1 MDLYD
6 FINEDKVDSSVVSNS
21 MIEQSNNDNHTTSI
35 NGNNSSDTSSHEVNT
50 NDNVNN
56 EMNINNVMST
66 DNDDTFIRRENLDI
80 LSTLTTD
87 EIQVDINNF
96 IYKISNKLN
105 YYIDEDNIKKKINLQ
120 LIKII
125 KKNILQ
131 HKNLCIECQVDIGIN
146 NTRQLCGKT
155 RCLNIN

>member
-35 NGNNSSDTSSHEVNT
+35 NGNNSNDTSSDEVNT
-50 NDNVNN
+50 NNNVNN
-56 EMNINNVMST
+56 EMNT

-105 YYIDEDNIKKKINLQ
+105 YYIDEDNIKKKINLE

-146 NTRQLCGKT
+146 NPRQLCGKT

>member
-21 MIEQSNNDNHTTSI
+21 MIEQSNNDNHTTS
-35 NGNNSSDTSSHEVNT
+35 NNRNNSNDTSSDEVNI

-56 EMNINNVMST
+56 QMNI
-66 DNDDTFIRRENLDI
+66 DNDEAFIRRENLDI

-105 YYIDEDNIKKKINLQ
+105 YYIDEDNIKKKINLE

-131 HKNLCIECQVDIGIN
+131 HKNLCIECKVDIGIN
-146 NTRQLCGKT
+146 NPRQLCGKT

>member
-35 NGNNSSDTSSHEVNT
+35 NGNNSNDTSSDEVNI

-56 EMNINNVMST
+56 QMNI
-66 DNDDTFIRRENLDI
+66 DNDEAFIRRENLDI

-105 YYIDEDNIKKKINLQ
+105 YYIDEDNIKKKINLE

-131 HKNLCIECQVDIGIN
+131 YKNLCIECQVDIGIN
-146 NTRQLCGKT
+146 NPRQLCGKT

>member
-21 MIEQSNNDNHTTSI
+21 MIEQSNNDNHTSSN
-35 NGNNSSDTSSHEVNT
+35 NGNNSSDTSSDEVNT

-56 EMNINNVMST
+56 QMNI
-66 DNDDTFIRRENLDI
+66 DNDEAFIRRENLDI

-105 YYIDEDNIKKKINLQ
+105 YYIDEDNIKKKINLE

-146 NTRQLCGKT
+146 NPRQLCGKT

>member
-1 MDLYD
+1 MNLYD
-6 FINEDKVDSSVVSNS
+6 FINKDKVDSSVVSNS
-21 MIEQSNNDNHTTSI
+21 MIEQSNNDNHTSNN
-35 NGNNSSDTSSHEVNT
+35 NGNNNDTSSDEVNT

-56 EMNINNVMST
+56 EMNINNEMNT
-66 DNDDTFIRRENLDI
+66 DNDEAFIRRKNLDI
-80 LSTLTTD
+80 LSSLTTD

-146 NTRQLCGKT
+146 NPRQLCGKT

>member
-6 FINEDKVDSSVVSNS
+6 FINEDKVDSSIVSNS
-21 MIEQSNNDNHTTSI
+21 MIEQSNNDNHTSSN
-35 NGNNSSDTSSHEVNT
+35 NGNNSNDTSSDEVNI

-56 EMNINNVMST
+56 QMNI
-66 DNDDTFIRRENLDI
+66 DNDEAFIRIENLDI

-105 YYIDEDNIKKKINLQ
+105 YYIDEDNIKKKINLE

-146 NTRQLCGKT
+146 NPRQLCGKT

>member
-6 FINEDKVDSSVVSNS
+6 FINEDKVDSSIVSNS
-21 MIEQSNNDNHTTSI
+21 MIEQSNNDNHTSSN
-35 NGNNSSDTSSHEVNT
+35 NGNNSNDTSSDEVNI

-56 EMNINNVMST
+56 QMNI
-66 DNDDTFIRRENLDI
+66 DNDEAFIRRENLDI

-105 YYIDEDNIKKKINLQ
+105 YYIDEDNIKKKINLE

-146 NTRQLCGKT
+146 NPRQLCGKT

>member
-1 MDLYD
+1 MNLYD
-6 FINEDKVDSSVVSNS
+6 FINKDKVDSSVVSNS
-21 MIEQSNNDNHTTSI
+21 MIEQSNNDNHTSNN
-35 NGNNSSDTSSHEVNT
+35 NGNNNDTSSDEVNT

-56 EMNINNVMST
+56 EMNINNEMNT
-66 DNDDTFIRRENLDI
+66 DNDEAFIRRKNLDI
-80 LSTLTTD
+80 LSSLTTD

-105 YYIDEDNIKKKINLQ
+105 YYIDKDNIKKKINLQ

-146 NTRQLCGKT
+146 NPRQLCGKT

>member
-6 FINEDKVDSSVVSNS
+6 FINEDKVDSSIVSNS
-21 MIEQSNNDNHTTSI
+21 MIEQSNNDNHTSSN
-35 NGNNSSDTSSHEVNT
+35 NGNNSSDTSSDEVNT

-56 EMNINNVMST
+56 QMNI
-66 DNDDTFIRRENLDI
+66 DNDEAFIRRENLDI

-105 YYIDEDNIKKKINLQ
+105 YYIDEDNIKKKINLE

-146 NTRQLCGKT
+146 NPRQLCGKT
-155 RCLNIN
+155 TCLNIN

>member
-21 MIEQSNNDNHTTSI
+21 MIEQSNNDNHTSSI
-35 NGNNSSDTSSHEVNT
+35 NGNSNDTSSDEVNT

-56 EMNINNVMST
+56 EMNT

-87 EIQVDINNF
+87 EIQIDINNF

-105 YYIDEDNIKKKINLQ
+105 YYIDKDNIKKKINLQ

-146 NTRQLCGKT
+146 NPRQLCGKT

>member
-21 MIEQSNNDNHTTSI
+21 MIEQSNNDNHTSSN
-35 NGNNSSDTSSHEVNT
+35 NGNNSNDTSSDEVNI

-56 EMNINNVMST
+56 QMNI
-66 DNDDTFIRRENLDI
+66 DNDEAFIRRENLDI

-105 YYIDEDNIKKKINLQ
+105 YYIDEDNIKKKINLE

-146 NTRQLCGKT
+146 NPRQLCGKT
-155 RCLNIN
+155 RCLNMC

>member
-21 MIEQSNNDNHTTSI
+21 MIEQSNNDNHTSSN
-35 NGNNSSDTSSHEVNT
+35 NGNNSNDTSSDEVNI

-56 EMNINNVMST
+56 QMNI
-66 DNDDTFIRRENLDI
+66 DNDEAFIRRENLDI

-96 IYKISNKLN
+96 IYKISNKIN
-105 YYIDEDNIKKKINLQ
+105 YYIDEDNIKKKINLE

-146 NTRQLCGKT
+146 NPRQLCGKT

>member
-21 MIEQSNNDNHTTSI
+21 MIEQSNNDNHTSSI
-35 NGNNSSDTSSHEVNT
+35 NGNSNDTSSDEVNT

-56 EMNINNVMST
+56 EMNT

-87 EIQVDINNF
+87 EIQIDINNF

-105 YYIDEDNIKKKINLQ
+105 YYIDKDNIKKKN
-120 LIKII
+120 
-125 KKNILQ
+125 
-131 HKNLCIECQVDIGIN
+131 
-146 NTRQLCGKT
+146 
-155 RCLNIN
+155 

>member
-21 MIEQSNNDNHTTSI
+21 MIEQSNNDNHTSSN
-35 NGNNSSDTSSHEVNT
+35 NGNNSNDTSSDEVNI

-56 EMNINNVMST
+56 QMNI
-66 DNDDTFIRRENLDI
+66 DNDEAFIRRENLDI

-105 YYIDEDNIKKKINLQ
+105 YYIDEDNIKKKINLE

-146 NTRQLCGKT
+146 NPRQLCVKT
-155 RCLNIN
+155 RCLNMC

>member
-6 FINEDKVDSSVVSNS
+6 FINEDKVDSSIVSNS
-21 MIEQSNNDNHTTSI
+21 MIEQSNNDNHTSSN
-35 NGNNSSDTSSHEVNT
+35 NGNNSSDTSSDEVNT

-56 EMNINNVMST
+56 QMNI
-66 DNDDTFIRRENLDI
+66 DNDEAFIRRENLDI

-105 YYIDEDNIKKKINLQ
+105 YYIDEDNIKKKINLE

-146 NTRQLCGKT
+146 NPRQLCGKT

>member
-21 MIEQSNNDNHTTSI
+21 MIEQSNNDNHTTS
-35 NGNNSSDTSSHEVNT
+35 NNRNNSNDTSSDEVNI

-56 EMNINNVMST
+56 QMNI
-66 DNDDTFIRRENLDI
+66 DNDEAFIRRENLDI

-105 YYIDEDNIKKKINLQ
+105 YYIDENNIKKKINLE

-146 NTRQLCGKT
+146 NPRQLCGKT

>member
-21 MIEQSNNDNHTTSI
+21 MIEQSNNDNHTSSN
-35 NGNNSSDTSSHEVNT
+35 NGNNSNDTSSDEVNI

-56 EMNINNVMST
+56 QMNI
-66 DNDDTFIRRENLDI
+66 DNDEAFIRRENLDI

-105 YYIDEDNIKKKINLQ
+105 YYIDEDNIKKKINLE

-146 NTRQLCGKT
+146 NPRQLCGKT

>member
-1 MDLYD
+1 MNLYD
-6 FINEDKVDSSVVSNS
+6 FINKDKVDSSVVSNS
-21 MIEQSNNDNHTTSI
+21 IIEQSNNDNHTSNN
-35 NGNNSSDTSSHEVNT
+35 NGNNSNDTSSDEVNT

-56 EMNINNVMST
+56 GMNTNNEMNT
-66 DNDDTFIRRENLDI
+66 DNDEAFIRRENLDI
-80 LSTLTTD
+80 LSSLTTD

-146 NTRQLCGKT
+146 NPRQLCGKT

>member
-6 FINEDKVDSSVVSNS
+6 FINEDKVDSSIVSNS
-21 MIEQSNNDNHTTSI
+21 MIEQSNNDNHTTS
-35 NGNNSSDTSSHEVNT
+35 NNRNNSNDTSSDEVNI

-56 EMNINNVMST
+56 QMNI
-66 DNDDTFIRRENLDI
+66 DNDEAFIRRENLDI

-105 YYIDEDNIKKKINLQ
+105 YYIDEDNIKKKINLE

-146 NTRQLCGKT
+146 NPRQLCGKT

>member
-21 MIEQSNNDNHTTSI
+21 MIEQSNNDNHTSSN
-35 NGNNSSDTSSHEVNT
+35 NGNNSSDTSSDEVNT

-56 EMNINNVMST
+56 QMNI
-66 DNDDTFIRRENLDI
+66 DNDEAFIRRENLDI

-105 YYIDEDNIKKKINLQ
+105 YYIDEGNIKKKINLE

-146 NTRQLCGKT
+146 NPRQLCGKT
-155 RCLNIN
+155 RCININ

>member
-6 FINEDKVDSSVVSNS
+6 FINEDKVDSSVVTNS

-35 NGNNSSDTSSHEVNT
+35 NGNNSSDKVNT

-56 EMNINNVMST
+56 QTNI
-66 DNDDTFIRRENLDI
+66 DNDENFIRRENLDI

-105 YYIDEDNIKKKINLQ
+105 YYIDENNIKKKINLE

-146 NTRQLCGKT
+146 NPRQLCGKT
-155 RCLNIN
+155 RCLHIN

>member
-1 MDLYD
+1 MNLYD
-6 FINEDKVDSSVVSNS
+6 FINKDKVDSSVVSNS
-21 MIEQSNNDNHTTSI
+21 MIEQSNNDNHTSNN
-35 NGNNSSDTSSHEVNT
+35 NGNNNDTSSDEVNT

-56 EMNINNVMST
+56 EMNINNEMNT
-66 DNDDTFIRRENLDI
+66 DNDEAFIRRENLDI
-80 LSTLTTD
+80 LSSLTTD

-105 YYIDEDNIKKKINLQ
+105 YYIDKDNIKKKINLQ

-146 NTRQLCGKT
+146 NPRQLCGKT

>member
-21 MIEQSNNDNHTTSI
+21 MIEQSNNDNHTTS
-35 NGNNSSDTSSHEVNT
+35 NNRNNSNDTSSDEVNI

-56 EMNINNVMST
+56 QMNI
-66 DNDDTFIRRENLDI
+66 DNDEAFIRRENLDI

-105 YYIDEDNIKKKINLQ
+105 YYIDEDNIKKKINLE

-146 NTRQLCGKT
+146 NPRQLCGKT

>member
-21 MIEQSNNDNHTTSI
+21 MIEQSNNDNNISNN
-35 NGNNSSDTSSHEVNT
+35 NGNNSNDISSDEVNT
-50 NDNVNN
+50 NDNVTN
-56 EMNINNVMST
+56 EMNINNEMNT
-66 DNDDTFIRRENLDI
+66 DNDEAFIRRENLDI

-87 EIQVDINNF
+87 EIQIDINNF

-125 KKNILQ
+125 KKNILH

-146 NTRQLCGKT
+146 NPRQLCGKT

>member
-6 FINEDKVDSSVVSNS
+6 FINEDKVDSSIISNS
-21 MIEQSNNDNHTTSI
+21 MIEQSNNDNHTSSN
-35 NGNNSSDTSSHEVNT
+35 NGNNSNDTSSDEVNI

-56 EMNINNVMST
+56 QMNI
-66 DNDDTFIRRENLDI
+66 DNDEAFIRRENLDI

-105 YYIDEDNIKKKINLQ
+105 YYIDEDNIKKKINLE

-146 NTRQLCGKT
+146 NPRQLCGKT

>member
-6 FINEDKVDSSVVSNS
+6 FINEDKVDSSIVSNS
-21 MIEQSNNDNHTTSI
+21 MIEQSNNDNHTSSN
-35 NGNNSSDTSSHEVNT
+35 NGNNSNDTSSDEVNI

-56 EMNINNVMST
+56 QMNI
-66 DNDDTFIRRENLDI
+66 DNDESFIRRENLDI

-105 YYIDEDNIKKKINLQ
+105 YYIDEDNIKKKINLE

-146 NTRQLCGKT
+146 NPRQLCGKT

>member
-21 MIEQSNNDNHTTSI
+21 MIEQSNNDNHTSN
-35 NGNNSSDTSSHEVNT
+35 NGNNSSDT

-56 EMNINNVMST
+56 EMNT
-66 DNDDTFIRRENLDI
+66 DNDEAFIKRENLDI

-87 EIQVDINNF
+87 EIQIDINNF

-146 NTRQLCGKT
+146 NPRQLCGKT

>member
-35 NGNNSSDTSSHEVNT
+35 NGNNGNNSSDKVNI

-56 EMNINNVMST
+56 EMNT
-66 DNDDTFIRRENLDI
+66 DNDEAFIRRENLDI

-105 YYIDEDNIKKKINLQ
+105 YYIDENNIKKKINLE

-146 NTRQLCGKT
+146 NPRQLCGKT

>member
-6 FINEDKVDSSVVSNS
+6 FINEDKVDSSVVTNS

-35 NGNNSSDTSSHEVNT
+35 NGNNSSDKVNT

-56 EMNINNVMST
+56 QTNI
-66 DNDDTFIRRENLDI
+66 DNDENFIRRENLDI

-105 YYIDEDNIKKKINLQ
+105 YYIDENNIKKKINLE

-146 NTRQLCGKT
+146 NPRQLCGKT

>member
-21 MIEQSNNDNHTTSI
+21 MIEQSNNDNHTSSI
-35 NGNNSSDTSSHEVNT
+35 NGNSNDTSSDEVNT

-56 EMNINNVMST
+56 EMNT

-87 EIQVDINNF
+87 EIQIDINNF

-146 NTRQLCGKT
+146 NPRQLCGKT

>member
-21 MIEQSNNDNHTTSI
+21 MIEQSNNDNHTSNN
-35 NGNNSSDTSSHEVNT
+35 NGNNSSDISSDEVNT

-56 EMNINNVMST
+56 EMNT

-87 EIQVDINNF
+87 EIQIDINNF

-146 NTRQLCGKT
+146 NPRQLCGKT

>member
-6 FINEDKVDSSVVSNS
+6 FINEDKVDSSIVSNS
-21 MIEQSNNDNHTTSI
+21 MIEQSNNDNHTSNN
-35 NGNNSSDTSSHEVNT
+35 NGNNSSDISSDEVNT

-56 EMNINNVMST
+56 EMNT

-87 EIQVDINNF
+87 EIQIDINNF

-146 NTRQLCGKT
+146 NPRQLCGKT

>member
-21 MIEQSNNDNHTTSI
+21 MIEQSNNDNHTSSN
-35 NGNNSSDTSSHEVNT
+35 NGNNSNDTSSDEVNI
-50 NDNVNN
+50 NHNVNN
-56 EMNINNVMST
+56 QMNI
-66 DNDDTFIRRENLDI
+66 DNDEAFIRRENLDI

-87 EIQVDINNF
+87 EIQIDINNF

-105 YYIDEDNIKKKINLQ
+105 YYIDEDNIKKKINLE

-146 NTRQLCGKT
+146 NPRQLCGKT

>member
-21 MIEQSNNDNHTTSI
+21 MIEQSNNDNHTSSN
-35 NGNNSSDTSSHEVNT
+35 NGNNSSDTSSDEVNI

-56 EMNINNVMST
+56 QMNI
-66 DNDDTFIRRENLDI
+66 DNDEAFIRRENLDI

-105 YYIDEDNIKKKINLQ
+105 YYIDEDNIKKKINLE

-146 NTRQLCGKT
+146 NPRQLCGKT